1 MKIKFTSLLLF
12 AMMLMILNTDAKQKK
27 KQPVDGS
34 PFKTQK
40 TMMVFIELREGMVP
54 AQGIEK
60 MAKDFG
66 LMMSTGGLHVS
77 VVGVDKNNMIAIA

>member
-1 MKIKFTSLLLF
+1 
-12 AMMLMILNTDAKQKK
+12 
-27 KQPVDGS
+27 
-34 PFKTQK
+34 
-40 TMMVFIELREGMVP
+40 MMVFIELREGMVP
-54 AQGIEK
+54 PQGIEK